1 MNPFTSSCALARSS
15 SFLRACGTVM
25 SPVRSR
31 RFSPPFLL
39 NMGRPRGQKILGER
53 QARRQRRL
61 VPSCC
66 GPTRRWRGPAH
77 ERRVLH
83 AGAGGRGPLS
93 AGSLDAM
100 RIRRALLTVAAL
112 VLVAI
117 LGAYWFLPS
126 MCANELVSEIRSPDG
141 MLKVVVFQR
150 DCGATTA
157 ASIQAS
163 VVAAD
168 APLPSVSPRTACDGR
183 EDLSRISQR
192 GRHGQM
198 ASAERVHRQGSPSGR

>member
-1 MNPFTSSCALARSS
+1 
-15 SFLRACGTVM
+15 
-25 SPVRSR
+25 
-31 RFSPPFLL
+31 
-39 NMGRPRGQKILGER
+39 
-53 QARRQRRL
+53 
-61 VPSCC
+61 
-66 GPTRRWRGPAH
+66 
-77 ERRVLH
+77 
-83 AGAGGRGPLS
+83 
-93 AGSLDAM
+93 M

-157 ASIQAS
+157 ASIQAP

-168 APLPSVSPRTACDGR
+168 APLPSITGNLFVADSDHGRAPVTSSRAPEQQAAGLRTRKAVLRNVPRA
-183 EDLSRISQR
+183 
-192 GRHGQM
+192 
-198 ASAERVHRQGSPSGR
+198 RVL

>member
-1 MNPFTSSCALARSS
+1 
-15 SFLRACGTVM
+15 
-25 SPVRSR
+25 
-31 RFSPPFLL
+31 
-39 NMGRPRGQKILGER
+39 
-53 QARRQRRL
+53 
-61 VPSCC
+61 
-66 GPTRRWRGPAH
+66 
-77 ERRVLH
+77 
-83 AGAGGRGPLS
+83 
-93 AGSLDAM
+93 M

-168 APLPSVSPRTACDGR
+168 APLPSTAGNLFVADSDHGRAPVTASGAPELQAAWSSPR
-183 EDLSRISQR
+183 EVVL
-192 GRHGQM
+192 RHDPRARVFKSADRVDDVR
-198 ASAERVHRQGSPSGR
+198 ASYVQSH